1 MLREPRGP
9 GEGLWSGGGGDRN
22 LESSRRIMVLV
33 GVGIDTQ
40 RAGNLGKD
48 HGSGD
53 GGDRYSESRDLGKHH
68 GSGRGGE

>member
-1 MLREPRGP
+1 
-9 GEGLWSGGGGDRN
+9 
-22 LESSRRIMVLV
+22 MVLV

-53 GGDRYSESRDLGKHH
+53 GGAGVRKGNKGKPNETVLT
-68 GSGRGGE
+68 GL

>member
-1 MLREPRGP
+1 M
-9 GEGLWSGGGGDRN
+9 
-22 LESSRRIMVLV
+22 